1 MPENTKRLS
10 MIAYFLVPFLK
21 IFFWYLCS
29 NGSISSGSSEHS
41 YSSGTSISPAECQT
55 TFSGAT
61 TKIQTTNTSNKIC
74 SSNATQ
80 MWGTA
85 AGSDG
90 DSMPESPLSLDD
102 GRFRLIKI

>member
-1 MPENTKRLS
+1 MLINLLS
-10 MIAYFLVPFLK
+10 CY
-21 IFFWYLCS
+21 YSSS
-29 NGSISSGSSEHS
+29 NGSSGSSEHS
-41 YSSGTSISPAECQT
+41 YSSGTSVSLAECQT
-55 TFSGAT
+55 TIAGP
-61 TKIQTTNTSNKIC
+61 TKIQATNATNKIC

-102 GRFRLIKI
+102 GRS

>member
-1 MPENTKRLS
+1 M
-10 MIAYFLVPFLK
+10 
-21 IFFWYLCS
+21 CS
-29 NGSISSGSSEHS
+29 SSSGSSEHS
-41 YSSGTSISPAECQT
+41 YSSGPSVSLAECQT
-55 TFSGAT
+55 TFSGPT
-61 TKIQTTNTSNKIC
+61 TKLQTTNTTNKIC

-102 GRFRLIKI
+102 GKLNSLNSYFNHCPWHLLMLLL

>member
-1 MPENTKRLS
+1 MHLFL
-10 MIAYFLVPFLK
+10 YF
-21 IFFWYLCS
+21 YS

-41 YSSGTSISPAECQT
+41 YSSGTSVSITECQT
-55 TFSGAT
+55 TFSSGT
-61 TKIQTTNTSNKIC
+61 TSKTQTMNTTNKIC

-102 GRFRLIKI
+102 GRFIDSYLPIVLLSSDN